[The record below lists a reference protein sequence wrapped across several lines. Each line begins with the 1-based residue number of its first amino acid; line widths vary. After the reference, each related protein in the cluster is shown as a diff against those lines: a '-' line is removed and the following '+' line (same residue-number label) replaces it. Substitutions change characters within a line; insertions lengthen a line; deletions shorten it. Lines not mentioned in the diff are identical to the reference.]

1 MLWDSGSLDG
11 ALVGLTRG
19 WASRCR
25 RLLTE
30 PVAVQ
35 AELTEVPRG
44 YLERVYIDELSK
56 EALII
61 YGVPSDIFAS
71 FDPVPIQRNLAE
83 ALRALSDSNRLT
95 ILGLLAQEPMYTT
108 DLVSALGLSQPTVHY
123 HLTQLRAAGLI
134 RQEREKRGMR
144 YSIRYHS
151 AAQILRSLEALIL
164 EGSRR
169 PGEGGKPEER
179 TSECS

>member
-1 MLWDSGSLDG
+1 M
-11 ALVGLTRG
+11 
-19 WASRCR
+19 
-25 RLLTE
+25 
-30 PVAVQ
+30 
-35 AELTEVPRG
+35 
-44 YLERVYIDELSK
+44 YIDELSK